1 MERIQTRARTALL
14 AAAVTL
20 AASGAGTSVAT
31 ASAPVTPVNGSNGAC
46 NMTNPNAAY
55 GMFTVSQFHANPN
68 GWVNGMNTA
77 INNSTDGNPINCGG
91 PSTPPPRP

>member
-1 MERIQTRARTALL
+1 
-14 AAAVTL
+14 
-20 AASGAGTSVAT
+20 
-31 ASAPVTPVNGSNGAC
+31 
-46 NMTNPNAAY
+46 MTNPNAAY